1 MPPAPPSDTIV
12 APEPSSASTYRA
24 GGLVYTRRRLQAVFA
39 WLLAGEVVFTLID
52 MLEPKLLPV
61 LLKLHGATDTQIAVI
76 IGSFNAALQ
85 FLIMPPAGYY
95 SDRLRTRWGR
105 RIPLLLIATPFATLF
120 LALTPFAPEL
130 AGWLQRS
137 GLGDGWLDATPLAPT
152 VAVFAILVLLFRS
165 AQTVTNVA
173 FFGLLR
179 DVVPDTH
186 MGRFLGLFRLFG
198 AAGMFILTYWLLGYA
213 ETHSKPIFIGVAVL
227 NLAGFAA
234 LCRFIREG
242 SYPPV
247 PAAAP
252 AAPPVRR
259 LAGAWRTFLRESYRH
274 PVYLWVYFVRVCVYA
289 ALLGLS
295 GFLVF
300 FYQREL
306 GMALPEV
313 GAMLAWPSLA
323 WVVLAYPVGRL
334 VDRWGAIP
342 VLKLGLATLSLGYA
356 ASFFA
361 VVGPRTFFLSS
372 MVTGIAFWVVMLTQL
387 KLTQEIFHPQR
398 YSQLAGANT
407 AVQSIVIAACVS
419 PLAGWM
425 LDALQGWTPVVQ
437 IPWAGAVTFGPYRLV
452 NLMLAVVYAL
462 GLLGVYR
469 VRHHWIARGGP
480 DRYVP
485 PL

>member
-1 MPPAPPSDTIV
+1 MPPSATHDTPAACVAACAP
-12 APEPSSASTYRA
+12 TYRA
-24 GGLVYTRRRLQAVFA
+24 GTLVYTRGRLQAVFA
-39 WLLAGEVVFTLID
+39 WLLAGEVVFTLVD

-85 FLIMPPAGYY
+85 FLIMPPAGYF

-105 RIPLLLIATPFATLF
+105 RVPLLLIATPFATLF

-130 AGWLQRS
+130 AAWMQHT
-137 GLGDGWLDATPLAPT
+137 GLGDGWLKALPLAPT
-152 VAVFAILVLLFRS
+152 VAVFAVLVLLFRS

-173 FFGLLR
+173 FFGLVR
-179 DVVPDTH
+179 DVVPDSH

-198 AAGMFILTYWLLGYA
+198 AGGMFILAYWLLGYA
-213 ETHSKPIFIGVAVL
+213 ETHSRPIFVGVAVL
-227 NLAGFAA
+227 NLVGFAA
-234 LCRFIREG
+234 VCWFVREG
-242 SYPPV
+242 AYPP
-247 PAAAP
+247 AAIGAP
-252 AAPPVRR
+252 APRPGGR
-259 LAGAWRTFLRESYRH
+259 LASAWRTFLRESYRH
-274 PVYLWVYFVRVCVYA
+274 PVYLWTYFVRVCIYA

-306 GMALPEV
+306 GMTLPAV

-342 VLKLGLATLSLGYA
+342 VLKLGLAVISLGYTV
-356 ASFFA
+356 SFVA
-361 VVGPRTFFLSS
+361 VVGPRTFFVSS
-372 MVTGIAFWVVMLTQL
+372 MVTGVAFWVVMLTQL

-407 AVQSIVIAACVS
+407 ALQSIVIAVCVS
-419 PLAGWM
+419 PLAGWL
-425 LDALQGWTPVVQ
+425 LDALRDCHRVVEL
-437 IPWAGAVTFGPYRLV
+437 PWAGPVEFGPYRMV
-452 NLMLAVVYAL
+452 NLMLAFVYAL
-462 GLLGVYR
+462 ALLGVQR

-480 DRYVP
+480 EGYVP